1 MDSHISSFQIS
12 TLIRFRV
19 TPERN
24 YWLYRSDYRCQP
36 HSGRYLTFIFKAVKF
51 SVAANMY
58 SLHLTAL
65 CQAAYTFC
73 FQFRNFLVNRPPL
86 RITYST
92 QRIHI
97 LQTQIALLSRTGKSR
112 SSRTRIAKLL
122 FRSPKRPETKAN
134 KTKNRYAHPIPAI
147 TSAIKRKG
155 DKGETK
161 SHHLSSTLCHAGFL
175 SWKIKG

>member
-1 MDSHISSFQIS
+1 MKI
-12 TLIRFRV
+12 
-19 TPERN
+19 
-24 YWLYRSDYRCQP
+24 
-36 HSGRYLTFIFKAVKF
+36 

-161 SHHLSSTLCHAGFL
+161 SHHQSSTLCHARFL
-175 SWKIKG
+175 SWKD